1 MALGSIVVDLMM
13 RTGAFEEGAA
23 NAERVAK
30 RRAAAIDQAFA
41 DMGRNVAIA
50 AGAAGAALVAM
61 TAQMTQQANDIINLA
76 RVSGATTEEF
86 QRMAAAAKSVGVE
99 QDQLGDMF
107 KDFREKIG
115 EFVSTG
121 GGEMKDFFEQIADK
135 AGVTAESFRHLSG
148 PQALQLYVTSLEKA
162 GLSTEQMSFYLES
175 AANDTTKLIPILQSG
190 GAAAKTLGDEAA
202 KTGRIMNEDLL
213 KATQQI
219 GKDMDTFKGILEGLR
234 NAVIGAVLPS
244 VNDLGGG
251 FLKLAQEVGFAQAA
265 LVSFGGVVARTL
277 NIDELGKLNKE
288 ATAARL
294 NVASL
299 GRQLETATSMPF
311 GMGDSAAASIRSKM
325 EAEMKRAGE
334 LSARIKAL
342 TGTGFAEP
350 ANVPNPFAGAPAA
363 LATPGTGWSRPNVE
377 PKASKAGGGK
387 SAGAAKVDEAVR
399 DAENLKKALRTESE
413 ILMDSLVQYETLL
426 GKKLLTQEEYSAAME
441 RLVAES
447 PLFKLSPEFKDAE
460 KDRADF
466 TAAVDAET
474 AAHRANLL
482 ELGKRVDQMK
492 LETVF
497 GERAAAVIEALAIAR
512 LSEQAAILEGF
523 EGTDEMVARLR
534 EEVQLR
540 SEILKIGNP
549 EDKDYWA
556 SWLESAQ
563 EAMSSFDEL
572 AGSVVENFS
581 NQFGGAFEKMIFD
594 SESLGEAVSGLAEG
608 MARSVV
614 NALGQMAAQWI
625 AYQVIQ
631 MAVGKTTAATEA
643 TALGLEAS
651 AMASMAGLAAF
662 ASTAAI
668 PIVGPAAAPAAMAA
682 ALAVA
687 TPVAATVAGLSA
699 AAAGARATGGPVSQN
714 QTYLVG
720 ERGPELFVPNTNG
733 AIVPNNK
740 LGNGGGNITVNM
752 IQNKERAGQTQER
765 NDNGRREI
773 DLFVADIMG
782 DGPRAKAMRQA
793 FGLQRRGY

>member
-1 MALGSIVVDLMM
+1 MAIGSIVVDLMM

-30 RRAAAIDQAFA
+30 RRAAAIDQAFS
-41 DMGRNVAIA
+41 DMGRNVAVGVGVA
-50 AGAAGAALVAM
+50 TAALAAMVAN
-61 TAQMTQQANDIINLA
+61 TTQQANDIVNLA
-76 RVSGATTEEF
+76 RLSGATTDEF

-99 QDQLGDMF
+99 QDQLGDIF

-115 EFVSTG
+115 EFVATG
-121 GGEMKDFFEQIADK
+121 GGEMKDFFEQVADK
-135 AGVTAESFRHLSG
+135 AGITADSFRNLSG
-148 PQALQLYVTSLEKA
+148 PQALQLYVNSLEKA

-175 AANDTTKLIPILQSG
+175 AANDATKLIPILQNG
-190 GAAAKTLGDEAA
+190 GAAATELGNKAETAGKIMSGSALASAKMLSDQINEMQSRFNAA
-202 KTGRIMNEDLL
+202 SNAIVLELAPSLVQVGKELT
-213 KATQQI
+213 AV
-219 GKDMDTFKGILEGLR
+219 GKDGSKVEQIARGLA
-234 NAVIGAVLPS
+234 NVFEFTAGAGAGLAFVFEAVGTG
-244 VNDLGGG
+244 LGG
-251 FLKLAQEVGFAQAA
+251 
-265 LVSFGGVVARTL
+265 
-277 NIDELGKLNKE
+277 LG
-288 ATAARL
+288 
-294 NVASL
+294 
-299 GRQLETATSMPF
+299 
-311 GMGDSAAASIRSKM
+311 AAASQVISRD
-325 EAEMKRAGE
+325 
-334 LSARIKAL
+334 
-342 TGTGFAEP
+342 
-350 ANVPNPFAGAPAA
+350 FAGAGRTLDMLKSDLSNMALGYAQAISNIRNARANMPPPPATLPYA
-363 LATPGTGWSRPNVE
+363 LTPASPKGEGWSRANKE
-377 PKASKAGGGK
+377 DKEGKKKAD
-387 SAGAAKVDEAVR
+387 AAKNAAEQLAEQAKK
-399 DAENLKKALRTESE
+399 DAQALKDAGRTESE
-413 ILMDSLVQYETLL
+413 VLMDTLNKYQAL
-426 GKKLLTQEEYSAAME
+426 LDKKLVTLEDYNAAATK
-441 RLVAES
+441 LVEDS
-447 PLFKLSPEFKDAE
+447 PLFKLSPDFKDAE

-466 TAAVDAET
+466 TATVDAET
-474 AAHRANLL
+474 AAHRENVL
-482 ELGKRVDQMK
+482 ELGKRLEQMK
-492 LETVF
+492 LEAVF
-497 GERAAAVIEALAIAR
+497 GERAAAVIEAMAIAR
-512 LSEQAAILEGF
+512 LSEKAAILEGF

-540 SEILKIGNP
+540 SEILKLGNP
-549 EDKDYWA
+549 EDSDYWTN
-556 SWLESAQ
+556 WLEAAQ
-563 EAMSSFDEL
+563 EAMTSFDEL
-572 AGSVVENFS
+572 AGGVVNNFS
-581 NQFGGAFEKMIFD
+581 SQFGAAFEKMIFD